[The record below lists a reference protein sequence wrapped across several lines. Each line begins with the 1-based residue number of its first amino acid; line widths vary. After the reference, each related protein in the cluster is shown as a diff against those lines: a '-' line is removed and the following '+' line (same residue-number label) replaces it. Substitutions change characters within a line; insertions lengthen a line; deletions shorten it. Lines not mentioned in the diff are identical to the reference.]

1 MPIKRLYRS
10 QRARI
15 TATPLSLRPQLS
27 MKEKF
32 FRIAIFMGVLL
43 AALYA
48 GMQLGEYRKDMRQ
61 SNSSLLQ
68 QNQLQGL
75 QQQLDALHK
84 EQALLSQQLTVVGAE
99 RDALKRELTALQ
111 QDFAITRETLSFFES
126 LLQSNDRNRSAS
138 FVACELQTS
147 TVDRLRYRLLLVQGT
162 DKTTEL
168 AGRLLVSLQYHQ
180 GGKKQQLSA
189 NTQGASIAVAH
200 YHRAEGE
207 FELPVGATGPFVMEA
222 RLVEPQGSK
231 VLASCQKKF

>member
-1 MPIKRLYRS
+1 M
-10 QRARI
+10 

-27 MKEKF
+27 LKAKF
-32 FRIAIFMGVLL
+32 FRITVFMGVLL
-43 AALYA
+43 AALYT
-48 GMQLGEYRKDMRQ
+48 GMQLGEYRKEKLR
-61 SNSSLLQ
+61 SSSSLLQ
-68 QNQLQGL
+68 QNQMQGL
-75 QQQLDALHK
+75 QQRIDFLQK

-168 AGRLLVSLQYHQ
+168 AGRLFVSVQYQ
-180 GGKKQQLSA
+180 LDGKKQQLTA